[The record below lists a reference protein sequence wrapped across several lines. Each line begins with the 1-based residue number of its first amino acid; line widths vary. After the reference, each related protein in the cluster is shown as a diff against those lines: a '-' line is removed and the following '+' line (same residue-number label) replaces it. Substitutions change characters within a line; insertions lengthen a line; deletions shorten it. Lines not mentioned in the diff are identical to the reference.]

1 MKPAVAVEGKK
12 PKHISRHAK
21 SSLNYIIAAY
31 ISAQKNVALSV
42 TEYLPWLGCTFGGT
56 VA

>member
-42 TEYLPWLGCTFGGT
+42 TEYLPWLGCTFNGT